1 MRGNNNQIASLLSI
15 FVVLAIG
22 LTVLQEIANFNTSQ

>member
-1 MRGNNNQIASLLSI
+1 MRGNNNQIASLLRI

-22 LTVLQEIANFNTSQ
+22 LTVLQEISNFNTNK

>member
-1 MRGNNNQIASLLSI
+1 MRTWHWCAIVFA

-22 LTVLQEIANFNTSQ
+22 LTVLITVILLPALWIE